1 MAEIKRP
8 ASISQGVP
16 SRVNKRTA
24 LTITMG
30 PRVRP
35 NSPPTIQKPMP
46 RPRLRPD
53 RFPAI
58 TGPTACRLAEL
69 RPTTTRK
76 RASTA

>member
-1 MAEIKRP
+1 MNEASRP
-8 ASISQGVP
+8 AVISQGVP
-16 SRVNKRTA
+16 SRETKVTA
-24 LTITMG
+24 VTMMRG

-58 TGPTACRLAEL
+58 TGATAWKAAEL
-69 RPTTTRK
+69 RPTTISR